1 MLIDKA
7 NNAKDVVT
15 APDNAGY
22 TALHYAARNGNLDTC
37 KILIQYGADI
47 NALTKSAR
55 ATPLH
60 KAAASGTV
68 VFYNNLDKKESQTN
82 H

>member
-7 NNAKDVVT
+7 KNAKDVVT

-22 TALHYAARNGNLDTC
+22 TALHYAARNGYVDIC
-37 KILIQYGADI
+37 KILLEYGADI
-47 NALTKSAR
+47 DALTKSAQ

-60 KAAASGTV
+60 KAAASGKRI
-68 VFYNNLDKKESQTN
+68 FY
-82 H
+82 